1 MRLCFSCLTLAL
13 VVSVAGCG
21 GSKTAAPAAGQDEIS
36 KYLAEHPE
44 AKEANTK
51 GINP

>member
-1 MRLCFSCLTLAL
+1 MRSGFSLLFLAL
-13 VVSVAGCG
+13 TVFFVGCE

-44 AKEANTK
+44 AKESNTT